1 MIYLSK
7 GAVCKGSTE
16 ERLKIAHCGNE
27 FILIKSEAVLWLNG
41 QFGFAETSD
50 HGILKH
56 LERMGLVECEQE
68 NSVISRYRIL
78 TRCVCCPA
86 KKSSGIFS
94 GALEKELLIW
104 LTRAGLRLSAAE
116 LIFLTEKQIKPVENL
131 LYESNRQA
139 LVEAIYTPNNI
150 SDNLLEF
157 QMERSA
163 SRDLVVNAL
172 LGLLKKKKL
181 VIL

>member
-16 ERLKIAHCGNE
+16 ERLRIAHCGNE
-27 FILIKSEAVLWLNG
+27 SILVKSEAVLWLNG

-68 NSVISRYRIL
+68 NSALSRYRLL

-86 KKSSGIFS
+86 KNNSGLFSS
-94 GALEKELLIW
+94 ALEKELLVW
-104 LTRAGLRLSAAE
+104 LTKAGLRLSVAE
-116 LIFLTEKQIKPVENL
+116 LIFLTEKQIKPAENL

-150 SDNLLEF
+150 IDNLLEL
-157 QMERSA
+157 QMEKSA

-172 LGLLKKKKL
+172 LGLLRKKKL